1 MARRRGH
8 TDEQILAALRHAEGG
23 TTVVEV
29 CRQMGISEQ
38 TFDTGKRKYAGLG
51 LSELRERRQ
60 LREENT
66 TLTRLVA
73 DLSLDR
79 HMLQEIVR
87 KKLYGLGTGGPWPAG
102 RTRPIRSASAGSRGW
117 CRSPAPHARI
127 RAGAIPKKRCGY
139 AYASWRRHGSD
150 SGIGDSRCC

>member
-8 TDEQILAALRHAEGG
+8 TEEQILAALRQPESG
-23 TTVVEV
+23 TTVAEV
-29 CRQMGISEQ
+29 CREVGISEQ
-38 TFDTGKRKYAGLG
+38 TFYLWKRKYAGLG
-51 LSELRERRQ
+51 LSELRELRQ

-66 TLTRLVA
+66 KLKRLVA

-102 RTRPIRSASAGSRGW
+102 RTRPTR
-117 CRSPAPHARI
+117 
-127 RAGAIPKKRCGY
+127 
-139 AYASWRRHGSD
+139 
-150 SGIGDSRCC
+150 